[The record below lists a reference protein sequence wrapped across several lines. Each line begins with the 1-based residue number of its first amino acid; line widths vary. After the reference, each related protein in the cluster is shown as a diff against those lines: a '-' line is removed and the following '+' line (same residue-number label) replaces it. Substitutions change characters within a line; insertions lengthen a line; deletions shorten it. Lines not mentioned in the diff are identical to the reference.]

1 MTNKT
6 HFSPASEKGHFDGL
20 VDEGKYLRQSSLYK
34 QILPRTPIWIKT
46 SVFSV
51 PSLAKNLFNL
61 RNLWLINDLR
71 LRILTY
77 EKINLFLQNEPKF
90 RKSQMNVSKVLAMDY
105 GKVDTWWSGKNK
117 ANSKP
122 IQSQFKA
129 NSKPIQTQYKPNT
142 NPKQTQNKPNTNPIQ
157 TQTKPISTVPL
168 TPQEIALS
176 IVCELVKIRRLGD
189 TSGSNYMTTS
199 WNNWKAEYL

>member
-129 NSKPIQTQYKPNT
+129 NT
-142 NPKQTQNKPNTNPIQ
+142 NPIQTQNKPNTNPIQ

>member
-122 IQSQFKA
+122 IQSQ
-129 NSKPIQTQYKPNT
+129 YKPNT
-142 NPKQTQNKPNTNPIQ
+142 NPIQTQNKPNTNPIQ
-157 TQTKPISTVPL
+157 TQNKPNTNPKQTQYKPNSNPNKANFNRPAYTAGNCFEYSMR
-168 TPQEIALS
+168 TGKNKKA
-176 IVCELVKIRRLGD
+176 RR
-189 TSGSNYMTTS
+189 
-199 WNNWKAEYL
+199 YLRIKLYDNFLE

>member
-129 NSKPIQTQYKPNT
+129 NTNPIQTQYKPKT
-142 NPKQTQNKPNTNPIQ
+142 NPKQTQYKPKTNPKQ
-157 TQTKPISTVPL
+157 TQFQPSRL
-168 TPQEIALS
+168 H
-176 IVCELVKIRRLGD
+176 RRKL
-189 TSGSNYMTTS
+189 
-199 WNNWKAEYL
+199 L